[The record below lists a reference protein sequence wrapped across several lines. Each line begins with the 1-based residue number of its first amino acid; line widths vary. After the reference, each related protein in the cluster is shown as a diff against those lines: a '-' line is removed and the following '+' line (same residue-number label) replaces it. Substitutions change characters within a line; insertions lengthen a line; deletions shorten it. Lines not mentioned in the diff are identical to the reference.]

1 MAEEKRKEKKDDKK
15 TKVFYDWA
23 TTGIPVINRFINF
36 PTIACTVMRTEL
48 LFFTMHTVVHS
59 VSRKILHIWHKNG
72 TMKKSEYLERIR
84 SLGSKTLHSTAS
96 TTGLVSKSGQSKHSV
111 QMRQEFCKVKCSRI
125 SNVMSI
131 HCRESCKRDDRLLN
145 LVMG

>member
-1 MAEEKRKEKKDDKK
+1 MYCYEDRGV
-15 TKVFYDWA
+15 VFLPCTQLCTMFRERYCTFG
-23 TTGIPVINRFINF
+23 TTIVLN
-36 PTIACTVMRTEL
+36 E
-48 LFFTMHTVVHS
+48 
-59 VSRKILHIWHKNG
+59 
-72 TMKKSEYLERIR
+72 KSEYLERIR

>member
-1 MAEEKRKEKKDDKK
+1 
-15 TKVFYDWA
+15 
-23 TTGIPVINRFINF
+23 
-36 PTIACTVMRTEL
+36 
-48 LFFTMHTVVHS
+48 MHTVVHS
-59 VSRKILHIWHKNG
+59 VSRTILHIWHKNG

-145 LVMG
+145 LVMGQRDLTLDFNSHSLSPLTLCRSLQLNDVCLLVNIVGH